1 MRRRKSSTSLEWPN
15 QGCGHRWTAAVAT
28 HLKAQ
33 WCAARLPSR
42 DPLVE
47 MRTAT
52 GEASQARRTQRMA
65 HTPFRG

>member
-1 MRRRKSSTSLEWPN
+1 MAESGLWA
-15 QGCGHRWTAAVAT
+15 QVDTAAVAT

-52 GEASQARRTQRMA
+52 GEANQARRPQRMA
-65 HTPFRG
+65 HTPSRG